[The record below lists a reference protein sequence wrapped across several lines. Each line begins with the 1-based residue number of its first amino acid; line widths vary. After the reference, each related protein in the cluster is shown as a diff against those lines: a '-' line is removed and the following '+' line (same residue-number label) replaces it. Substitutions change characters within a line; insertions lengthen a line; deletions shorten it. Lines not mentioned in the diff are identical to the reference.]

1 MDHYSLP
8 AGAAAFSTSNA
19 QYIDG
24 GRIGTYYENRC
35 ESECPSTDIFVSYII
50 IEKFPPRFCETPHN
64 DKRLTHND
72 PPAKYVEAFTEP

>member
-8 AGAAAFSTSNA
+8 AGTEAFSSSNA

-35 ESECPSTDIFVSYII
+35 ESECAPLS
-50 IEKFPPRFCETPHN
+50 RF
-64 DKRLTHND
+64 
-72 PPAKYVEAFTEP
+72 AIYYYY

>member
-50 IEKFPPRFCETPHN
+50 IEKGSVKHHTLMN
-64 DKRLTHND
+64 D
-72 PPAKYVEAFTEP
+72 

>member
-24 GRIGTYYENRC
+24 GRIGTFYENRC
-35 ESECPSTDIFVSYII
+35 ESECAIICIFVSY
-50 IEKFPPRFCETPHN
+50 T
-64 DKRLTHND
+64 
-72 PPAKYVEAFTEP
+72 